1 MYSQHT
7 SFNVNITGKENPI
20 LLFPDFSF
28 PGIVWEVAVTEL
40 SKTHECHVFT
50 FAGFGDVPA
59 VKTPWLPKIKEK
71 GSLIF
76 LITILK
82 KSL

>member
-1 MYSQHT
+1 MFQDLCTRNTHLL
-7 SFNVNITGKENPI
+7 ILILPEIRNPI

-59 VKTPWLPKIKEK
+59 VKTPWLPKIKE
-71 GSLIF
+71 
-76 LITILK
+76 
-82 KSL
+82 